1 MKPPVKK
8 GRASVEKQHY
18 WLQIDFDVRAD
29 SLSDALDRT
38 AKMFRR
44 AYRQRIR
51 DFGLVYMGAHS
62 ATVRGDL
69 KAPRTMHPTV
79 VLKKGL
85 PVRPG
90 TDLATLDAEAA
101 ARQAAKEAKKQKA
114 EFKIEATS
122 TISTEGPPAP
132 VPGRYVGT
140 LPVHDDLVVVVED
153 TPPVPK
159 ATRKKLEKWA
169 KKKSGGG
176 VLSGLMLQ

>member
-1 MKPPVKK
+1 MTPPIKK

-29 SLSDALDRT
+29 SLSDALDRA

-85 PVRPG
+85 PIEEGVS
-90 TDLATLDAEAA
+90 LATLDAEQAERDA
-101 ARQAAKEAKKQKA
+101 ARAAKKAKK
-114 EFKIEATS
+114 EFTLVGTTCVASMSIP
-122 TISTEGPPAP
+122 GDPLAP
-132 VPGRYVGT
+132 VGKLVGT
-140 LPVHDDLVVVVED
+140 MEPDGKTVTFKVK
-153 TPPVPK
+153 P
-159 ATRKKLEKWA
+159 